1 VSLIITDALEVVDD
15 VGRHRSNLLRRAFC
29 HRQLLRVAVNAVA
42 SAEVVAF
49 VGDDAAVAAAAIATA
64 TAQVE
69 PSTSSSL
76 PILRSSAVGVPMVP
90 SL

>member
-15 VGRHRSNLLRRAFC
+15 VGWHRSNLLRRAFC
-29 HRQLLRVAVNAVA
+29 QLLRVAVNAVA
-42 SAEVVAF
+42 SAEVVELI
-49 VGDDAAVAAAAIATA
+49 GDDAAVAVAAAIATA

-76 PILRSSAVGVPMVP
+76 PIL
-90 SL
+90 